1 MQEQRMIRPS
11 MMDRPGGHHV
21 GRSRGE
27 HSYLR
32 FRCVRCNHCV
42 SPGMFTAEG
51 WTIYKDTE
59 LCPDC
64 QKMDSA
70 IG

>member
-1 MQEQRMIRPS
+1 MQEQRVMR
-11 MMDRPGGHHV
+11 
-21 GRSRGE
+21 RSRLSMVEERQLGSGAGE
-27 HSYLR
+27 RQYMR

-51 WTIYKDTE
+51 WAIYKQTE

-64 QKMDSA
+64 QK
-70 IG
+70 